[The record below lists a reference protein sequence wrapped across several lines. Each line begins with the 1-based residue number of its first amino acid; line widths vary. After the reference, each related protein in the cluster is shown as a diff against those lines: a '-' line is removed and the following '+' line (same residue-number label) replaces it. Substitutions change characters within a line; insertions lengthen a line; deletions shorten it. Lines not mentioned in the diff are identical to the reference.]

1 MELSQVLENAGLA
14 EKEAKVYLALL
25 SLGTASVYSV
35 ALKAGIKRATTYLVL
50 DSLRQRGLVSV
61 VPHVRKTQ
69 YSASNPEVLL
79 DDLRA
84 KEEMVAQYLP
94 SLKSIL
100 LAPKEEPQ
108 VRLYQGEEGIK
119 DIYQE
124 IYESDGV
131 DFFGTVK
138 GTFPFG
144 PEGIKQFVREISAR
158 QIPVRDLLTKSKENQ
173 MFAQELRHVS
183 NYQIRFA
190 REGKGFSTDS
200 ALFGDKVAFFS
211 FAPQIFVAV
220 IKSSQIV
227 TSVRS
232 LYELAWESAQPLPKG

>member
-35 ALKAGIKRATTYLVL
+35 ALKA
-50 DSLRQRGLVSV
+50 
-61 VPHVRKTQ
+61 
-69 YSASNPEVLL
+69 
-79 DDLRA
+79 
-84 KEEMVAQYLP
+84 
-94 SLKSIL
+94 
-100 LAPKEEPQ
+100 
-108 VRLYQGEEGIK
+108 
-119 DIYQE
+119 
-124 IYESDGV
+124 
-131 DFFGTVK
+131 
-138 GTFPFG
+138 
-144 PEGIKQFVREISAR
+144 GIKQFVREISAR

>member
-94 SLKSIL
+94 SLNSIL

-108 VRLYQGEEGIK
+108 VRLYQGA
-119 DIYQE
+119 
-124 IYESDGV
+124 
-131 DFFGTVK
+131 
-138 GTFPFG
+138 
-144 PEGIKQFVREISAR
+144 EGIKQFVREISAR

-190 REGKGFSTDS
+190 REGKGFSADS

>member
-124 IYESDGV
+124 I
-131 DFFGTVK
+131 
-138 GTFPFG
+138 
-144 PEGIKQFVREISAR
+144 SAR

>member
-131 DFFGTVK
+131 DFF
-138 GTFPFG
+138 
-144 PEGIKQFVREISAR
+144 VREISAR